1 MSSRW
6 SVALLSLSL
15 SCPLCLEATPAHAQE
30 SAPDPKTEA
39 RDRFGRGLRLFNDGD
54 NAGALAEFKRA
65 HELAPHPVVAY
76 NIGLVY
82 AAMGRAIEAVD
93 TLDEVLKSPGTLS
106 ADKLEKARR
115 TRAEQALRI
124 AELSVKANVEG
135 AEVEIDGINVE
146 KLPLTRALKV
156 TSGSRVV
163 GVTAPGHIPERREV
177 TLAGG
182 IKKELVFELRP
193 FEGRLAQLVVRS
205 SIPGAVVSVD
215 GKRVGV
221 TPLSAPVVLAPGK
234 HNVQLERAGYSPV
247 SQAVEL
253 GDAVKGEVTLEPAID
268 PTKSISEGGRLAL
281 DLSEPE
287 CSFSV
292 NGRPQGKYTGGLRVP
307 AGPHLV
313 RVERDGFEPVERLV
327 DVAKG
332 GTTSVRIVLE
342 PTPEYRQRYEKK
354 ASLFKTWGWVG
365 VIGGAVVT
373 GVGTGYLIWNQGK
386 KDEYIDEGNYWKGQ
400 IDLHNANQSSAC
412 KDNQFEYCNQRL
424 ETAVDSYDRA
434 KARDLFGWLAVGV
447 GGAALV
453 TGSVLLITGDD
464 PDRYTHERPELAKPR
479 WAPMLALGPDGGALV
494 VGGAF

>member
-1 MSSRW
+1 MSSRG
-6 SVALLSLSL
+6 SVALLALSL
-15 SCPLCLEATPAHAQE
+15 LLASVPAHAE
-30 SAPDPKTEA
+30 ASAPDPKTEA

-65 HELAPHPVVAY
+65 HELSPHPVVAY

-82 AAMGRAIEAVD
+82 AAMGRAVEAVD
-93 TLDEVLKSPGTLS
+93 ALDEVLRSPGTLS
-106 ADKLEKARR
+106 ADKLEKAKR
-115 TRAEQALRI
+115 TRDEQALRL
-124 AELSVKANVEG
+124 AELSVKANAEG
-135 AEVEIDGINVE
+135 AEVEIDGTMVE
-146 KLPLTRALKV
+146 KLPLTKPLKI

-182 IKKELVFELRP
+182 VKKELLFELRP
-193 FEGRLAQLVVRS
+193 FEGRLAQLVVKS

-221 TPLSAPVVLAPGK
+221 TPLSAPVVLAPGR
-234 HNVQLERAGYSPV
+234 HDVQLERAGYSPAF
-247 SQAVEL
+247 QAVEL
-253 GDAVKGEVTLEPAID
+253 GDAVRAEVTLEPAID
-268 PTKSISEGGRLAL
+268 PTKSVSEGGRLAL

-292 NGRPQGKYTGGLRVP
+292 NGRPQGKYIGGLRVP

-342 PTPEYRQRYEKK
+342 PTPEFRQRYEKK
-354 ASLFKTWGWVG
+354 ASLFQTWGWVG

-373 GVGTGYLIWNQGK
+373 GVGAGYLIWNQGK
-386 KDEYIDEGNYWKGQ
+386 KDDYLDEGNYWKGQ
-400 IDLHNANQSSAC
+400 IDRYNAKQSSECA
-412 KDNQFEYCNQRL
+412 DNQFVYCNQRL
-424 ETAVDSYDRA
+424 ETAIDSYDRA
-434 KARDLFGWLAVGV
+434 KARDPFGWLVVGV

-453 TGSVLLITGDD
+453 TGTVLLVTGDD

-479 WAPMLALGPDGGALV
+479 WAPTLALGRDGGALV
-494 VGGAF
+494 LGGAF